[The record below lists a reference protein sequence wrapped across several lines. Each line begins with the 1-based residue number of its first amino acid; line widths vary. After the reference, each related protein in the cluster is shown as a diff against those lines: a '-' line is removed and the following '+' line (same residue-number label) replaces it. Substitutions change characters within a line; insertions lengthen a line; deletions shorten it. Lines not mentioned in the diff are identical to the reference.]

1 MRLHSLEPAVRRR
14 QARSAAPE
22 SLAKATTVVSGAET
36 WRRQLRKTIV
46 WRRRSCMLFAPRT
59 EDRDATRKVDIRDQG
74 DRVIASRRLKAR
86 APIPETEL
94 RKAVNTEL
102 VALFNTTN
110 LEFDR
115 RLVDSARG
123 AKIHHQLWLSRS
135 LTRRTIDENETNGIA
150 REIETALRDFEPRL
164 LAGSIKARR
173 DDTVSPDELR
183 VRFLVSAGAEDAAGR
198 GSGAIHRRGGA
209 RLRQDQARPA
219 LER

>member
-1 MRLHSLEPAVRRR
+1 M
-14 QARSAAPE
+14 
-22 SLAKATTVVSGAET
+22 KAMVVSGAGRGDANSEKRSFGAT
-36 WRRQLRKTIV
+36 AHACFSRRAPGS
-46 WRRRSCMLFAPRT
+46 RRELVKSISA
-59 EDRDATRKVDIRDQG
+59 ISG

-110 LEFDR
+110 LESIED
-115 RLVDSARG
+115 
-123 AKIHHQLWLSRS
+123 LSTAPEVRKSIVNYGFPS
-135 LTRRTIDENETNGIA
+135 LTHRTIDENETSGIA

-183 VRFLVSAGAEDAAGR
+183 VRFLVSAALKTQPVEVPVQFIAEVELD
-198 GSGAIHRRGGA
+198 SGKIKLD
-209 RLRQDQARPA
+209 RL
-219 LER
+219 